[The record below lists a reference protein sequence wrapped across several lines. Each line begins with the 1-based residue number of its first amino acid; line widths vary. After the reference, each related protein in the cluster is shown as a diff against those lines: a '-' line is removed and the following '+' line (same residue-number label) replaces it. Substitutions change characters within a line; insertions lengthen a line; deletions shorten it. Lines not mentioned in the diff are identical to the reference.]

1 MKDITILDLNNGC
14 IFIKF
19 GDEYAHI
26 YEKSNTTQILE
37 DLKAWEAEHDCGSW
51 DNNELENW
59 EQCYN
64 ETEKLDCDEF
74 VEQTKEFEAARILRN
89 WLGFENDD
97 ELIREDFD
105 NDYLTVNIGADEE
118 CYIWYCDESN
128 NAAINVNTHEIISDE
143 EEIDRIFNIAR
154 E

>member
-1 MKDITILDLNNGC
+1 MKDITILDLNNGS

-37 DLKAWEAEHDCGSW
+37 DLKAWESEHDCGSW

-64 ETEKLDCDEF
+64 ETEKLDYDEF
-74 VEQTKEFEAARILRN
+74 VE
-89 WLGFENDD
+89 
-97 ELIREDFD
+97 ELK
-105 NDYLTVNIGADEE
+105 NGE
-118 CYIWYCDESN
+118 C
-128 NAAINVNTHEIISDE
+128 
-143 EEIDRIFNIAR
+143 
-154 E
+154 